1 MRKSE
6 SRIFIAGHEG
16 MVGSSLK
23 RNLENQESNIILTAS
38 RSDLDLTNQFE
49 VQTFFKENK
58 IDQVYIAAARV
69 GGINANISYP
79 ADFIYENLAIQLN
92 LIHASHLAN
101 VNKLILLGSS
111 CIYPKNSS
119 IPIPEDSLLSG
130 KLEQTNEPYAI
141 SKIAGIKMCQSYN
154 MQYSRDYRCLMPT
167 NLYGPNDNFH
177 PKNSH
182 VIPGL
187 IYRFHQANIN
197 NDPSVIIWGSGK
209 PRREFLFVDDLAKAC
224 IFIMNLDEKKYL
236 NSINDLSHIN
246 VGAGYDI
253 SIAELADL
261 ISEISGYKGE
271 IHFDDSKPDGVVR
284 KLIDSSLINSMGWKK
299 SVDIKIGLRDTYKW
313 FVSNYKNIR
322 Q

>member
-1 MRKSE
+1 MSQ

-38 RSDLDLTNQFE
+38 KSDLDLTNQFE
-49 VQTFFKENK
+49 VQTFFKKNK
-58 IDQVYIAAARV
+58 IDQVYIAAAKV
-69 GGINANISYP
+69 GGINSNITYP

-92 LIHASHLAN
+92 LIHSSHLAN

-154 MQYSRDYRCLMPT
+154 MQYSRDYRCIMPT

-177 PKNSH
+177 PQNSH

-187 IYRFHQANIN
+187 IYRFHQAKIN
-197 NDPSVIIWGSGK
+197 NDSSVIIWGSGK

-224 IFIMNLDEKKYL
+224 IFIMNLDKNKYL
-236 NSINDLSHIN
+236 NSINSLSHIN

-253 SIAELADL
+253 SIAELAEL
-261 ISEISGYKGE
+261 ISEISGYKGK
-271 IHFDDSKPDGVVR
+271 IHFDDSKPDGVLR
-284 KLIDSSLINSMGWKK
+284 KLIDSSLINSMGWEK
-299 SVDIKIGLRDTYKW
+299 SVDLKIGLRDTYKW